1 MKKATLIFIGILS
14 MSFIYAQDITDAL
27 RYSKDGIQGTAR
39 YKALSGA
46 FGALGGDMSAIS
58 INPAGSSVF
67 NTSHFSLTLSN
78 EYDKKDI
85 QYYNGF
91 DNASNSNFDLN
102 QIGAAFVFKN
112 GNKESDWKKFTL
124 GISYNKIED
133 YENGWFVQGT
143 NPNNSI
149 GSYFLEYANGLRLDE
164 ISAFEGESY
173 SSAYL
178 DIGNIYG
185 YDNQQ
190 AFLGYES
197 YILEPETNDDANT
210 LYSSNIS
217 GGNYNQKYYYASN
230 GYNGKF
236 TVNAS
241 TQYGD
246 NLFLGMNLNT
256 HFINF
261 ERSTLI
267 IENNDNDESF
277 IKEVGFE
284 NNLFTIGSG
293 VSLQFGGIIKPI
305 EQLRI
310 GLTYDTPTWYYIRDE
325 TTQNISATRD
335 ESGALIT
342 QIINPQVLNIYPS
355 YSLQT
360 PGKFTGSLAYVF
372 GNYGLISFDYS
383 IKDYGNVKFK
393 PTTDSYFLS
402 QNNVISN
409 KLTVAS
415 TFKIGAEYRFKQL
428 SFRGGYR
435 LEESPY
441 KNGTT
446 VSDLTGYSVGLGYS
460 FGKLRLD
467 LTFDEWQRESNQ
479 ELYQVGLTDTASID
493 TRNYNFSMSLSMN
506 L

>member
-1 MKKATLIFIGILS
+1 MKKVIILFMGVVC
-14 MSFIYAQDITDAL
+14 MSASYGQDITDAL

-39 YKALSGA
+39 FRALSGA
-46 FGALGGDMSAIS
+46 FGALGGDMSAAS

-67 NTSHFSLTLSN
+67 NASHFSLTLSN
-78 EYDKKDI
+78 EYDKRDI

-102 QIGAAFVFKN
+102 QIGAAFIFKN
-112 GNKESDWKKFTL
+112 RNEESVWKKFTL

-133 YENGWFVQGT
+133 YENGWFVEGT
-143 NPNNSI
+143 NPTNSI
-149 GSYFLEYANGLRLDE
+149 GNYFLEYADGLRLDQ
-164 ISAFEGESY
+164 ISAFAGESY
-173 SSAYL
+173 SDAYL

-185 YDNQQ
+185 YGNQQ

-197 YILEPETNDDANT
+197 FILEPETNEDANT
-210 LYSSNIS
+210 VYSSNIF
-217 GGNYNQKYYYASN
+217 GGNYGQRYYYASN

-241 TQYGD
+241 TQYAD
-246 NLFLGMNLNT
+246 NIFLGVNLNT

-267 IENNDNDESF
+267 VENNDNDESL

-284 NNLFTIGSG
+284 NNLYTIGSG
-293 VSLQFGGIIKPI
+293 VSLQFGGIIKLV
-305 EQLRI
+305 EQFRI
-310 GLTYDTPTWYYIRDE
+310 GLTYDTPTWYYIQDD

-335 ESGALIT
+335 ESGSLIT
-342 QIINPQVLNIYPS
+342 EFINPQVLNVYPS
-355 YSLQT
+355 YRLQT

-372 GNYGLISFDYS
+372 GNFGLISFDYS
-383 IKDYGNVKFK
+383 LKDYGNAKFK
-393 PTTDSYFLS
+393 PTTDNYFLR

-409 KLTVAS
+409 NLTVAS
-415 TFKIGAEYRFKQL
+415 TFKVGAEYKFKQL

-435 LEESPY
+435 MEESPY
-441 KNGTT
+441 KNGATIG
-446 VSDLTGYSVGLGYS
+446 DLTGYSAGLGYS

-479 ELYQVGLTDTASID
+479 ELYQVGLTDTAKID
-493 TRNYNFSMSLSMN
+493 TRNYNLSMSLSFN